1 MVYVRTSKRA
11 AAMSDEDQIRTIIG
25 RVELLSAIAST
36 IGENEDLFEKG
47 LDSFGS
53 VQLMLALE
61 DHFNIEFPDHLL
73 NRRSFSTIRIIRDTV
88 ATLTHESAA

>member
-1 MVYVRTSKRA
+1 MIPFADIRETLNALEALAGVA
-11 AAMSDEDQIRTIIG
+11 DGLGED
-25 RVELLSAIAST
+25 
-36 IGENEDLFEKG
+36 EDLFERG

-61 DHFNIEFPDHLL
+61 ERFDIEFPDSLL

-88 ATLTHESAA
+88 ASLATARAA